1 MTDNGPQSSDRQEG
15 KPLGLNRPG
24 KLELKKT
31 VESGQV
37 RQSFSHGRTK
47 TVQVEKKKKRTFQR
61 SQTGSM
67 TEVVASQADEIL
79 LKKIA
84 EPSDGNAGLQEEA
97 PARHLTEKEK
107 ATRARAVEG
116 ALKAEHEIK
125 DEAIDGPILDQG
137 AGDLPVEAHED
148 VSEEPTALEE
158 PLDTS
163 HSNGAPEVEA
173 PNVEPPASTPEKS
186 ADEIEVVLEPTQSLP
201 QSDRTDKVGAK
212 DASRIDKAPDQGRG
226 ASRGGDE
233 DEDGGKSKRKT
244 EARRLSIGRQG
255 VRNRR
260 RAGKMTV
267 VQALNDEDR
276 QRSLASVRRA
286 REREKRSSEEVIPQ
300 KKVVREVVIPEAIT
314 VQELANRMA
323 VRGAEVVKSLM
334 KMGVMA
340 TINEVLEAD
349 TAELVA
355 DEFGHNVKRVSE
367 ADVELG
373 LRGEADDA
381 AEMKLRPPIVTIMG
395 HVDHGKT
402 SLLDTLR
409 DSDVVS
415 GEAGGITQHIGAYQ
429 VTSEDGRKITLI
441 DTPGHAAFSQ
451 MRARGADTTD
461 IVILVVA
468 ADDGVMPQTIEA
480 IQHAQAAEVPLIVA
494 INKMDLPDANPEK
507 IRNGLLQHNVI
518 LEHVGGDVLSVEIS
532 AKDGTNL
539 DKLIETVHLQAD
551 LLELKANPER
561 SGEGVA
567 LEARLERGRGVV
579 TTVLVQRGSIKVGDI
594 LVVGG
599 AWGRVRALQDDRGMA
614 IEMAGPSQPT
624 EVLGLNST
632 PSAGDEVVVVSDE
645 SRAREVT
652 EYRDKLTRDQR
663 ALSARRTTVDQMFTQ
678 IDEGEAK
685 QVPLVV
691 KADAHGSLEAIQ
703 NSIAKLGTDEVSAH
717 VLLSGVGGITE
728 SDISL
733 AAASGAMTVGF
744 NVRADAP
751 ARGLARRDGVE
762 IRYYSIIYEL
772 LEDVGQLMSGFLAP
786 KVVENTLGYAR
797 VKQVFSVSKI
807 GKVAGCEITEGLA
820 RQGLKVRLV
829 RDSVVVHEGN
839 MSTLKRHKDD
849 VREVKEGLE
858 CGIGLEKY
866 QDIKEGDVIELFEA
880 QEVARS
886 ISEG

>member
-1 MTDNGPQSSDRQEG
+1 MTDNEPQSADQQEG

-24 KLELKKT
+24 RLELKKT

-67 TEVVASQADEIL
+67 TEVVQSKSDESL
-79 LKKIA
+79 LEGMRGVLKSRSEE
-84 EPSDGNAGLQEEA
+84 EPLV
-97 PARHLTEKEK
+97 RHLTVEEK
-107 ATRARAVEG
+107 AARARAVEG
-116 ALKAEHEIK
+116 ALKAEHETK
-125 DEAIDGPILDQG
+125 DEADQG
-137 AGDLPVEAHED
+137 VAQEQVPMDLSTGILGETSGHSVP
-148 VSEEPTALEE
+148 STEEPVPVDETA
-158 PLDTS
+158 PLGKG
-163 HSNGAPEVEA
+163 GAVAETQNAAEMREGVSKP
-173 PNVEPPASTPEKS
+173 EPPSPSE
-186 ADEIEVVLEPTQSLP
+186 
-201 QSDRTDKVGAK
+201 RTEKVGAK
-212 DASRIDKAPDQGRG
+212 DPERANRAADHDRG
-226 ASRGGDE
+226 EERKPEDDE
-233 DEDGGKSKRKT
+233 RAGKTKRKN

-255 VRNRR
+255 VRSRR
-260 RAGKMTV
+260 RTGKMTV

-286 REREKRSSEEVIPQ
+286 REREKRSADEPETP
-300 KKVVREVVIPEAIT
+300 KKIVREVTIPEIIT

-323 VRGAEVVKSLM
+323 VRGAEVVKVLM
-334 KMGVMA
+334 KMGLMA

-355 DEFGHNVKRVSE
+355 DEFGHKVKRVSE

-373 LRGEADDA
+373 LRGDADGSV
-381 AEMKLRPPIVTIMG
+381 EMKPRPPIVTIMG

-409 DSDVVS
+409 NSDVVG

-429 VTSEDGRKITLI
+429 IGNEDGRKITLI

-451 MRARGADTTD
+451 MRARGANTTD

-468 ADDGVMPQTIEA
+468 ADDGVMPQTVEA
-480 IQHAQAAEVPLIVA
+480 IQHAQAAEVPIIVA
-494 INKMDLPDANPEK
+494 INKMDLPDADPDK
-507 IRNGLLQHNVI
+507 VRNALLQHNVI

-532 AKDGTNL
+532 AKDGSNL
-539 DKLIETVHLQAD
+539 EKLIETVHLQAE
-551 LLELKANPER
+551 LMELKANPER
-561 SGEGVA
+561 FGEGVA
-567 LEARLERGRGVV
+567 LEARLERGKGVV
-579 TTVLVQRGSIKVGDI
+579 TTVLVQRGTIKLGDI

-599 AWGRVRALQDDRGMA
+599 SWGRVRALQDDRGA
-614 IEMAGPSQPT
+614 NISTAGPSQPI
-624 EVLGLNST
+624 EILGLNST
-632 PSAGDEVVVVSDE
+632 PNAGDEVVVVPDE

-652 EYRDKLTRDQR
+652 EYRGKLTRDQR
-663 ALSARRTTVDQMFTQ
+663 AISARRGTVEQMFSQ

-691 KADAHGSLEAIQ
+691 KTDAHGSLEAIQ
-703 NSIAKLGTDEVSAH
+703 NSIRNLATEEVSAH
-717 VLLSGVGGITE
+717 ILLAGVGGITE
-728 SDISL
+728 SDVSL
-733 AAASGAMTVGF
+733 AAASGALAIGF

-751 ARGLARRDGVE
+751 ARSLARRDGVE

-772 LEDVGQLMSGFLAP
+772 LEEVGQLMSGFLAP

-797 VKQVFSVSKI
+797 VKEVFSVSKI

-820 RQGLKVRLV
+820 RQGANLRLV
-829 RDSVVVHEGN
+829 RDNIVIHEGK
-839 MSTLKRHKDD
+839 MTTLKRHKDD

-858 CGIGLEKY
+858 CGIGIDKY

-886 ISEG
+886 ISDS